1 MQTLPDWLNPEPW
14 LNRTFSAS
22 EVRQALGAEAPDEKT
37 LAALLSPAAA
47 GFLEPMAAR
56 AQALTR
62 RHFGRTVQLYVPLYL
77 SSWCS
82 GGCAYCGFAAD
93 RRTDRHALTPDAVE
107 KELDAIHAMGFEE
120 VLLLT
125 GERSSQADFDYLRQC
140 VQSAARRFHNVAIEV
155 FPMAEEE
162 YRALAQAGCTGV
174 TLYQETYHPE
184 TYDRMHRWG
193 PKKDFFNRLDAPE
206 RALAGGLRFA
216 GLGALL
222 GLSDPRYDMLALYRH
237 ARHLQKKY
245 WQAGLTL
252 SFPRIRQEAGGFIA
266 PHPVDEKMLAQV
278 LFAFRIVLPDVPLV
292 LSTRESASFRDGMAG
307 LGVSKMS
314 IASKTTVG
322 GYGSVGSDEGQFD
335 VSDTRGLEEFCA
347 MLRKKQIDPVFKN
360 WEGIYRDFYS
370 NSPRLQEA
378 PLSGKENARTLFSTR
393 SI

>member
-22 EVRQALGAEAPDEKT
+22 EVEHALGAESPDEST
-37 LAALLSPAAA
+37 LAALLSPAAVD
-47 GFLEPMAAR
+47 FLEPMAAR

-77 SSWCS
+77 SSHCS

-93 RRTDRHALTPDAVE
+93 RLTDRHALDFSAVE

-125 GERSSQADFDYLRQC
+125 GERSSQADLDYLREC
-140 VQSAARRFHNVAIEV
+140 VRLAARRFHNVAIEV

-162 YRALAQAGCTGV
+162 YRSLAEAGCTGV

-193 PKKDFFNRLDAPE
+193 PKKDFSQRLEAPS

-222 GLSDPRYDMLALYRH
+222 GLADPRYDMLALYRH
-237 ARHLQKKY
+237 VRHLQKTH
-245 WQAGLTL
+245 WQAGLTV
-252 SFPRIRQEAGGFIA
+252 SFPRIRHEAGGFVP
-266 PHPVDEKMLAQV
+266 PHPVDEKMLAQII
-278 LFAFRIVLPDVPLV
+278 FAFRIVLPDVPLV
-292 LSTRESASFRDGMAG
+292 LSTREGAAFRDGMAG
-307 LGVSKMS
+307 IGVNKMS

-322 GYGSVGSDEGQFD
+322 GYIIPASRGGSRFVATVDGVEAVLPIAGERQFD
-335 VSDTRGLEEFCA
+335 VSDDRGLDEFCA
-347 MLRKKQIDPVFKN
+347 MLRGKELEPVFKN
-360 WEGIYRDFYS
+360 WDGVYRLTS
-370 NSPRLQEA
+370 
-378 PLSGKENARTLFSTR
+378 
-393 SI
+393 